1 MSRRIIAQWLLGS
14 LCLCS
19 QADWTRHT
27 IDGTLE
33 GADGVR
39 LADVNR
45 DGWQDIVTGWEE
57 SGQVRVYQNPG
68 PKRRGNP
75 GRR

>member
-19 QADWTRHT
+19 QAEWARHT
-27 IDGTLE
+27 IDGTRE